1 MICQGMEGPDVLAL
15 QAILVAR
22 GFTVVT
28 VNGYFDDSTDK
39 AVRRFQ
45 EAERLAVDGIAGPK
59 TWARLLA
66 RE

>member
-1 MICQGMEGPDVLAL
+1 MTELEIFKKCLTLGMT
-15 QAILVAR
+15 QAGA
-22 GFTVVT
+22 
-28 VNGYFDDSTDK
+28 DK